1 MVTKRANNEP
11 FIFKCMKCDYSC
23 DKKSNWLRHCKS
35 IKHNDDKMV
44 THKEP
49 LNTCLEHRCSCG
61 KIYKYRQGLHRHKK
75 ACIPFYE
82 NSKDLFEENKE
93 LRTTINTLID
103 QNGKVLEELSE
114 QNKIMKELVPKVGN
128 NNNNSFNL
136 QIFLNETCKE
146 AINMKDFIKSLTVG
160 LNELEYTRENGLVK
174 GISSVMVNGLKQIE
188 INKRPIH
195 CTDVK
200 RDTIYVKEEDAW
212 KKNDTKNIKESIDN
226 LTQKHIKAIHEWEKK
241 NPNWKGNEVLETE
254 YMILVQKVMESV
266 DDSGENQI
274 IKNISKEVQIDKNIK
289 I

>member
-1 MVTKRANNEP
+1 MVTKRAKNEP
-11 FIFKCMKCDYSC
+11 LIFYCKKCDYSC
-23 DKKSNWLRHCKS
+23 DKKTNWLRHCKS
-35 IKHNDDKMV
+35 IKHNGDKMV
-44 THKEP
+44 TQKEP
-49 LNTCLEHRCSCG
+49 PNTSLEHRCICG

-75 ACIPFYE
+75 ACGIFHE
-82 NSKDLFEENKE
+82 DLLDENKE

-200 RDTIYVKEEDAW
+200 RDTIYVKDEDAW
-212 KKNDTKNIKESIDN
+212 KKNDKKNIKDSIDN

-241 NPNWKGNEVLETE
+241 NPNWKGNELLETE
-254 YMILVQKVMESV
+254 YMNLVQKVMESV
-266 DDSGENQI
+266 DDSGEKKI
-274 IKNISKEVQIDKNIK
+274 MKNISKEVQIDKNIK

>member
-1 MVTKRANNEP
+1 MVTQ
-11 FIFKCMKCDYSC
+11 
-23 DKKSNWLRHCKS
+23 
-35 IKHNDDKMV
+35 
-44 THKEP
+44 KEP
-49 LNTCLEHRCSCG
+49 PNTSPEHRCVCG

-75 ACIPFYE
+75 TCGIIHE
-82 NSKDLFEENKE
+82 DLLDENKE

-200 RDTIYVKEEDAW
+200 RDTIYVKDEDAW
-212 KKNDTKNIKESIDN
+212 KKNDKKNIKDSIDN

-241 NPNWKGNEVLETE
+241 NPNWKGNELLETE
-254 YMILVQKVMESV
+254 YMNLVQKVMESV
-266 DDSGENQI
+266 DDSGEKKI
-274 IKNISKEVQIDKNIK
+274 MKNISKEVQIDKNIK